1 MTKTHHLSL
10 SRLSAAGLVRKFA
23 LPIILGWVA
32 ITLLVSLAVPP
43 LEQVAKDHP
52 VSLSAK
58 DAPSIQAMARLGHDF
73 AESDTDSAAMIVIEG
88 EEPLGDA
95 AHHYYNELI
104 AQLNADTKHI
114 QHIQDFWG
122 DPLTAGGAQSA
133 DGKAALVQLNLAG
146 NQGEALAND
155 SVEAVRDIVHRT
167 PAPPGV
173 RAYVTGPA
181 PMVTDMN
188 TSGDRAVLKI
198 LVATVSVISLML
210 LLLYRSFSTVAL
222 LLAVVGIEL
231 AAARGIVAFLG
242 HNGWIGLST
251 FAINILVTLAIA
263 AGTDYGIFFIGRYHE
278 ARHAGEDPET
288 AYFTTYR
295 GVAHVVLASGLTIAG
310 ATFCLSFTRLPVFQT
325 MGIPC
330 AVGMLVAVAIA
341 LTLVPAVLTVA
352 SRYGLLEPRRK
363 MSDRGWRK
371 VGTAIVRWPGPIF
384 VAASAVALIGLLA
397 LPGYRV
403 SYKDPSFI
411 PSDTPANLGWAA
423 ASRHFPESR
432 LLPEVLLVESDHDM
446 RNSADFLVLNKL
458 AKSVFAVEGV
468 ALVQGVTRPEG
479 TPLGH
484 TSIPFLLSMQS
495 AGQMQNLDFMK
506 NRVSDMR
513 KQADDLEGTIAS
525 LQRMY
530 GLMQQLGTNTHEATG
545 VSQEAMDLAQQMR
558 HHMADFNQNS
568 KLLRET
574 VDTNDCRGDP
584 TCLSLRS
591 AYASMD
597 GATQLT
603 DKLNELAPVMSN
615 VDVVTPQLLEMMPAQ
630 IAALRSLQTMMLTLH
645 STMSG
650 MIAQVEEVGGD
661 SAAMGQDFD
670 AAKSDDSFYLPR
682 EAFDNPDFKRVIQ
695 LFLSPDGHAARF
707 FITHDGYPATPEG
720 MARVNTIKKA
730 ATESLKGTPLSTA
743 KVYVAGTA
751 ALFNDLQGIADYD
764 LLIAGITSLAI
775 IFIIMLLITR
785 SFVASLVIVGT
796 VLASLGASVGLSVL
810 VWQYIF
816 GIHLHWLV
824 MVMSVIILLAV
835 GCDYNLLLV
844 ARFKEELGAGIKTGI
859 IRTMGGTGKV
869 VTAAGLVFA
878 FTMASMLVSDLR
890 VVGQVGTTIGLGLL
904 FDTLIVRSF
913 MMPSMAALLGRW
925 FWWPLNVREHPAR
938 ATPGALPV
946 IAAEDT
952 ATDDADDGEDTG
964 TVTDDAAEG
973 EDAGATGAADAG
985 PDAEALD
992 DPGAAEAP
1000 DEVVSATA
1008 DPADA
1013 PDRTFEDMVATA
1025 FPELSGLPP
1034 TPVEDHTT
1042 EVLAAVQLPEDEN
1055 DR

>member
-1 MTKTHHLSL
+1 M
-10 SRLSAAGLVRKFA
+10 RRFA
-23 LPIILGWVA
+23 WPIILAWVA
-32 ITLLVSLAVPP
+32 LTALVSIAVPP
-43 LEQVAKDHP
+43 LEQVAKEHP

-58 DAPSIQAMARLGHDF
+58 DSPSIQAMARLGHDF

-88 EEPLGDA
+88 DEPLGDA

-104 AQLNADTKHI
+104 AQLNADTAHV

-155 SVEAVRDIVHRT
+155 SVEAVRDIVRRT
-167 PAPPGV
+167 PAPAGV

-210 LLLYRSFSTVAL
+210 LLLYRSVGTVAL
-222 LLAVVGIEL
+222 LLAVVGVEL
-231 AAARGIVAFLG
+231 AAARGIVAFLAD
-242 HNGWIGLST
+242 NGWIGLST

-278 ARHAGEDPET
+278 ARHAGEDPVT

-325 MGIPC
+325 MGLPC

-341 LTLVPAVLTVA
+341 LTLVPAVLAVA
-352 SRYGLLEPRRK
+352 TRRGMLEPRRK

-384 VAASAVALIGLLA
+384 VAAGAVALIGLLA
-397 LPGYRV
+397 LPGYQV

-411 PSDTPANLGWAA
+411 PQDTPANLGWAA
-423 ASRHFPESR
+423 ASRHFPEAR
-432 LLPEVLLVESDHDM
+432 LLPEVLLIESDHDM

-468 ALVQGVTRPEG
+468 AMVQGVTRPEG

-484 TSIPFLLSMQS
+484 TSIPFLLSMQN
-495 AGQMQNLDFMK
+495 AGQMQNLDFVK
-506 NRVSDMR
+506 SRVADMR
-513 KQADDLEGTIAS
+513 KQADDLEETVAS

-530 GLMQQLGTNTHEATG
+530 GLMQELGNNTHHAAG
-545 VSQEAMDLAQQMR
+545 VSQEAMDLAQQVR
-558 HHMADFNQNS
+558 GNINELNENS
-568 KLLRET
+568 KSLRESVET
-574 VDTNDCRGDP
+574 QQNCRNDQ
-584 TCLSLRS
+584 TCMSLRA

-597 GATQLT
+597 GTTLLT
-603 DKLNELAPVMSN
+603 EKISELAPDMSN
-615 VDVVTPQLLEMMPAQ
+615 IDAVTPQLLAMMPAQ
-630 IAALRSLQTMMLTLH
+630 IGALRSLQTMMLTLH

-650 MIAQVEEVGGD
+650 IVAQVEEVGGD

-720 MARVNTIKKA
+720 MARVNVIKKA
-730 ATESLKGTPLSTA
+730 ATESLKGTPLSSA

-751 ALFNDLQGIADYD
+751 ALFNDLQGTADLD

-785 SFVASLVIVGT
+785 SFVASVVIVGT
-796 VLASLGASVGLSVL
+796 VLASLGASFGLSVL
-810 VWQYIF
+810 LWQYIF

-844 ARFKEELGAGIKTGI
+844 ARFKEEMGAGLKTGI

-904 FDTLIVRSF
+904 FDTLVVRSF
-913 MMPSMAALLGRW
+913 MMPSTAALLGRW
-925 FWWPLNVREHPAR
+925 FWWPLNVRVRPAR
-938 ATPGALPV
+938 APRVAVPAAAAPAASGASAVP
-946 IAAEDT
+946 AS
-952 ATDDADDGEDTG
+952 
-964 TVTDDAAEG
+964 
-973 EDAGATGAADAG
+973 AGH
-985 PDAEALD
+985 
-992 DPGAAEAP
+992 
-1000 DEVVSATA
+1000 
-1008 DPADA
+1008 
-1013 PDRTFEDMVATA
+1013 DRAFEDMVASA
-1025 FPELSGLPP
+1025 FPELSGRPGAG
-1034 TPVEDHTT
+1034 VGDGTT
-1042 EVLAAVQLPEDEN
+1042 ELRRAAPPAEDESG
-1055 DR
+1055 R

>member
-1 MTKTHHLSL
+1 M
-10 SRLSAAGLVRKFA
+10 VRKFA

-32 ITLLVSLAVPP
+32 ITLLVSVAVPP

-73 AESDTDSAAMIVIEG
+73 QESNTDSAAMIVIEG
-88 EEPLGDA
+88 DEPLGDA

-104 AQLNADTKHI
+104 AQLNADTTHI

-122 DPLTAGGAQSA
+122 DPLTAGGAQSP

-210 LLLYRSFSTVAL
+210 LLLYRSVSTVAL

-341 LTLVPAVLTVA
+341 LTLVPAVLAVA
-352 SRYGLLEPRRK
+352 SRFGLLEPRRK

-384 VAASAVALIGLLA
+384 VAACSVALIGLLA
-397 LPGYRV
+397 LPGYKV

-411 PSDTPANLGWAA
+411 PADTPANLGWAA
-423 ASRHFPESR
+423 AARHFPESR
-432 LLPEVLLVESDHDM
+432 LLPEVLLIESDHDM

-506 NRVSDMR
+506 NRVADMR

-530 GLMQQLGTNTHEATG
+530 ALMQQLGTNTHEATG
-545 VSQEAMDLAQQMR
+545 VSREAMDLANQMR
-558 HHMADFNQNS
+558 SHMADFNESS
-568 KLLRET
+568 KLLRES
-574 VDTNDCRGDP
+574 VDGQPDCRQDP
-584 TCLSLRS
+584 TCMSLRS

-603 DKLNELAPVMSN
+603 EKLNELAPVMNN

-650 MIAQVEEVGGD
+650 IMAQVEEVGGD

-682 EAFDNPDFKRVIQ
+682 EAFDNPDFKRVIG

-720 MARVNTIKKA
+720 MARVNAIKKA

-785 SFVASLVIVGT
+785 SFIASLVIVGT

-810 VWQYIF
+810 AWQYIF

-859 IRTMGGTGKV
+859 IRAMGGTGKV

-913 MMPSMAALLGRW
+913 MMPSVAALLGRW

-938 ATPGALPV
+938 ASQAAQPATAAAGDD
-946 IAAEDT
+946 AEDHDD
-952 ATDDADDGEDTG
+952 AVNADAEDDADN
-964 TVTDDAAEG
+964 
-973 EDAGATGAADAG
+973 AAD
-985 PDAEALD
+985 
-992 DPGAAEAP
+992 
-1000 DEVVSATA
+1000 EVAVASGE
-1008 DPADA
+1008 PADEH
-1013 PDRTFEDMVATA
+1013 DRTFEDMVATA

-1034 TPVEDHTT
+1034 TPAEDRPT
-1042 EVLAAVQLPEDEN
+1042 EVLAAMQPPEEETE
-1055 DR
+1055 R

>member
-1 MTKTHHLSL
+1 MTNTHHLSR
-10 SRLSAAGLVRKFA
+10 SRPSAAALVRRFA
-23 LPIILGWVA
+23 WPIILGWVA
-32 ITLLVSLAVPP
+32 LTALVSIAVPP
-43 LEQVAKDHP
+43 LEQVAKEHP

-58 DAPSIQAMARLGHDF
+58 DAPSIQAMARLGHVF
-73 AESDTDSAAMIVIEG
+73 QESNTDSAAMIVIEG
-88 EEPLGDA
+88 DEPLGDA

-104 AQLNADTKHI
+104 AQLNADTKHV

-122 DPLTAGGAQSA
+122 DPLTAGGAQSS

-155 SVEAVRDIVHRT
+155 SVEAVRDVVERT

-210 LLLYRSFSTVAL
+210 LLLYRSIGTVAL

-242 HNGWIGLST
+242 HSELIGLST

-310 ATFCLSFTRLPVFQT
+310 ATYCLSFTRLPVFQT
-325 MGIPC
+325 MGAPC

-341 LTLVPAVLTVA
+341 LTLVPAVLAVA
-352 SRYGLLEPRRK
+352 TRHGMLEPRRK
-363 MSDRGWRK
+363 MSDRGWRR

-384 VAASAVALIGLLA
+384 VAACAVALIGLLA
-397 LPGYRV
+397 LPGYKV

-411 PSDTPANLGWAA
+411 PQDTPANLGWAA
-423 ASRHFPESR
+423 AARHFPESR
-432 LLPEVLLVESDHDM
+432 LLPEVVLIESDHDM

-458 AKSVFAVEGV
+458 AKSIFAVEGV
-468 ALVQGVTRPEG
+468 AMVQGVTRPEG

-484 TSIPFLLSMQS
+484 TSIPFLLSMQN
-495 AGQMQNLDFMK
+495 AGQMQNLDFVK
-506 NRVSDMR
+506 ARVADMR
-513 KQADDLEGTIAS
+513 KQADDLEGTITS

-530 GLMQQLGTNTHEATG
+530 GLMQQMAANTHHAAG
-545 VSQEAMDLAQQMR
+545 VSDEAMELAKQVR
-558 HHMADFNQNS
+558 GHMADLNENS
-568 KLLRET
+568 KAVRES
-574 VDTNDCRGDP
+574 VDGQDCRGDT
-584 TCLSLRS
+584 TCLSLRA

-597 GATQLT
+597 STTLLT
-603 DKLNELAPVMSN
+603 EKLNELAPDMN
-615 VDVVTPQLLEMMPAQ
+615 NIDVVTPQLLEMMPAQ
-630 IAALRSLQTMMLTLH
+630 IAAMRSMQTMMLTLH

-650 MIAQVEEVGGD
+650 MMAQVEEVGGD

-682 EAFDNPDFKRVIQ
+682 EAFDNPDFKRVVQ

-707 FITHDGYPATPEG
+707 FVTHDGYPATPEG
-720 MARVNTIKKA
+720 MARVNLIKKA
-730 ATESLKGTPLSTA
+730 AAESLKGTPLSGA
-743 KVYVAGTA
+743 QIYVAGTA
-751 ALFNDLQGIADYD
+751 ALFNDLQGTADYD

-785 SFVASLVIVGT
+785 SFIASVVIVGT
-796 VLASLGASVGLSVL
+796 VLASLGASFGLSVL
-810 VWQYIF
+810 LWQYIF

-824 MVMSVIILLAV
+824 LVMSVIILLAV

-844 ARFKEELGAGIKTGI
+844 ARFKEEMGAGLKTGI

-904 FDTLIVRSF
+904 FDTLVVRSF

-938 ATPGALPV
+938 APRV
-946 IAAEDT
+946 AASVT
-952 ATDDADDGEDTG
+952 ADAK
-964 TVTDDAAEG
+964 AAK
-973 EDAGATGAADAG
+973 AAKAAD
-985 PDAEALD
+985 EI
-992 DPGAAEAP
+992 
-1000 DEVVSATA
+1000 VSAPTGSGREH
-1008 DPADA
+1008 
-1013 PDRTFEDMVATA
+1013 DRTFEDMVATA
-1025 FPELSGLPP
+1025 FPELSTRPAK
-1034 TPVEDHTT
+1034 PVDDRPT
-1042 EVLAAVQLPEDEN
+1042 EVLAAIQPPEEETE
-1055 DR
+1055 R

>member
-1 MTKTHHLSL
+1 MT
-10 SRLSAAGLVRKFA
+10 SRHQLGHGQWSAAQFVRRFA
-23 LPIILGWVA
+23 IPIIVGWVA
-32 ITLLVSLAVPP
+32 LTALVSVAVPP
-43 LEQVAKDHP
+43 LEQVAKEHP

-58 DAPSIQAMARLGHDF
+58 DSPSIQAMARLGHDF

-88 EEPLGDA
+88 DEPLGDA

-104 AQLNADTKHI
+104 AQLNADTRHV

-122 DPLTAGGAQSA
+122 DPLTAGGAQSP

-155 SVEAVRDIVHRT
+155 SVEAVRDIVART

-210 LLLYRSFSTVAL
+210 LLLYRSFSTVAV
-222 LLAVVGIEL
+222 LLAVVGVEL
-231 AAARGIVAFLG
+231 AAARGVVAFLG
-242 HNGWIGLST
+242 HHGLIGLST

-325 MGIPC
+325 MGVPC
-330 AVGMLVAVAIA
+330 AVGMLVAVAIS
-341 LTLVPAVLTVA
+341 LTLVPAVLAVA
-352 SRYGLLEPRRK
+352 TRRGLLEPRRK

-384 VAASAVALIGLLA
+384 VAACAVALVGLLA
-397 LPGYRV
+397 LPGYKV

-411 PSDTPANLGWAA
+411 PQDTPANLGWAA
-423 ASRHFPESR
+423 ASRHFPEAR
-432 LLPEVLLVESDHDM
+432 LLPEVLLVESDRDM
-446 RNSADFLVLNKL
+446 RNSADFLILNKL
-458 AKSVFAVEGV
+458 AKAVFAVEGV
-468 ALVQGVTRPEG
+468 AMVQGVTRPEG

-484 TSIPFLLSMQS
+484 TSIPFLLSMQN
-495 AGQMQNLDFMK
+495 AGQMQNLDFVK
-506 NRVSDMR
+506 NRVADMR
-513 KQADDLEGTIAS
+513 RQADDLEETIAS

-530 GLMQQLGTNTHEATG
+530 GLMQQMAANTHHAAG
-545 VSQEAMDLAQQMR
+545 VSDEARDLAAQVR
-558 HHMADFNQNS
+558 GNMADLNANS
-568 KLLRET
+568 KSLRES
-574 VDTNDCRGDP
+574 VEGKDCRGDT
-584 TCLSLRS
+584 TCLSLRA

-597 GATQLT
+597 GTTLLT
-603 DKLNELAPVMSN
+603 EKLDELAPDMSN
-615 VDVVTPQLLEMMPAQ
+615 IDAVTPQLLEMMPAQ
-630 IAALRSLQTMMLTLH
+630 IAAMRSLQTMMLTLH

-650 MIAQVEEVGGD
+650 IMTQIEEVGGG

-682 EAFDNPDFKRVIQ
+682 EAFDNPDFKRVVQ

-720 MARVNTIKKA
+720 MARVNLIKKA
-730 ATESLKGTPLSTA
+730 ATESLKGTPLSSA

-751 ALFNDLQGIADYD
+751 ALFNDLQGSADYD

-785 SFVASLVIVGT
+785 SFIASVVIVGT
-796 VLASLGASVGLSVL
+796 VLASLGASFGLSVL
-810 VWQYIF
+810 LWQYIF

-844 ARFKEELGAGIKTGI
+844 ARFKEEMGAGLKTGI

-904 FDTLIVRSF
+904 FDTLVVRSF

-938 ATPGALPV
+938 ARPTGPPA
-946 IAAEDT
+946 AAET
-952 ATDDADDGEDTG
+952 ATEKSDQ
-964 TVTDDAAEG
+964 
-973 EDAGATGAADAG
+973 
-985 PDAEALD
+985 
-992 DPGAAEAP
+992 
-1000 DEVVSATA
+1000 
-1008 DPADA
+1008 
-1013 PDRTFEDMVATA
+1013 TFEDMVATA
-1025 FPELSGLPP
+1025 FPELSGRPGKCTDDRP
-1034 TPVEDHTT
+1034 T
-1042 EVLAAVQLPEDEN
+1042 EVLAAIQPPEEDT

>member
-1 MTKTHHLSL
+1 MTHTHRPSHDRS
-10 SRLSAAGLVRKFA
+10 SAAAFVRRFA
-23 LPIILGWVA
+23 LPIILGWIA
-32 ITLLVSLAVPP
+32 LTALVSVAVPP
-43 LEQVAKDHP
+43 LEQVAKEHP

-58 DAPSIQAMARLGHDF
+58 DSPSIQAMARLGHDF
-73 AESDTDSAAMIVIEG
+73 AESNTDSAAMIVIEG
-88 EEPLGDA
+88 DEPLGDA

-104 AQLNADTKHI
+104 AQLNADTKHV

-122 DPLTAGGAQSA
+122 DPLTAGGAQSS

-155 SVEAVRDIVHRT
+155 SVEAVRDVVART
-167 PAPPGV
+167 PAPAGV

-188 TSGDRAVLKI
+188 SSGDRAVLKI

-222 LLAVVGIEL
+222 LLAVVGVEL

-242 HNGWIGLST
+242 HYGLIGLST

-325 MGIPC
+325 MGVPC

-341 LTLVPAVLTVA
+341 LTLVPAVLAIAT
-352 SRYGLLEPRRK
+352 RRGLLEPRRK

-384 VAASAVALIGLLA
+384 VAACAIALIGLLA
-397 LPGYRV
+397 LPGYKV

-411 PSDTPANLGWAA
+411 PQDTPANLGWAA
-423 ASRHFPESR
+423 AARHFPESR
-432 LLPEVLLVESDHDM
+432 LLPEVLLIESDHDM
-446 RNSADFLVLNKL
+446 RNSADFLVLNKV

-468 ALVQGVTRPEG
+468 AMVQGVTRPEG

-495 AGQMQNLDFMK
+495 AGQMQNLDFVK
-506 NRVSDMR
+506 SRVADMR
-513 KQADDLEGTIAS
+513 QQANDLEGTIAS

-530 GLMQQLGTNTHEATG
+530 GLMQQMAANTHHATG
-545 VSQEAMDLAQQMR
+545 VSQEARDLATQVR
-558 HHMADFNQNS
+558 GNMADLNENS
-568 KLLRET
+568 KALRES
-574 VDTNDCRGDP
+574 VEGKDCRGDT
-584 TCLSLRS
+584 TCLSLRA

-597 GATQLT
+597 GTTLLT
-603 DKLNELAPVMSN
+603 EKLDELAPDMSN
-615 VDVVTPQLLEMMPAQ
+615 IDAVTPQLLEMMPAQ
-630 IAALRSLQTMMLTLH
+630 IAAMRSLQTMMLTLH

-650 MIAQVEEVGGD
+650 MMAQIEEVGGD

-720 MARVNTIKKA
+720 MARVNLIKKA

-751 ALFNDLQGIADYD
+751 ALFNDLQGAADYD

-785 SFVASLVIVGT
+785 SFIASVVIVGT
-796 VLASLGASVGLSVL
+796 VLASLGASFGLSVL
-810 VWQYIF
+810 LWQYIF
-816 GIHLHWLV
+816 GINLHWLV

-844 ARFKEELGAGIKTGI
+844 ARFKEEMGAGLKTGI

-904 FDTLIVRSF
+904 FDTLVVRSF

-938 ATPGALPV
+938 AVPV
-946 IAAEDT
+946 AAAAAT
-952 ATDDADDGEDTG
+952 APS
-964 TVTDDAAEG
+964 AAREG
-973 EDAGATGAADAG
+973 K
-985 PDAEALD
+985 PDAN
-992 DPGAAEAP
+992 
-1000 DEVVSATA
+1000 
-1008 DPADA
+1008 
-1013 PDRTFEDMVATA
+1013 DRTFEDMVATA
-1025 FPELSGLPP
+1025 FPELSARPA
-1034 TPVEDHTT
+1034 TPSDQDRPT
-1042 EVLAAVQLPEDEN
+1042 EVLATIQQPEEESDN
-1055 DR
+1055 

>member
-1 MTKTHHLSL
+1 MTPTHHLIQGGGS
-10 SRLSAAGLVRKFA
+10 SVAAFVRRFA

-32 ITLLVSLAVPP
+32 LTVLVSVAVPP
-43 LEQVAKDHP
+43 LEQVAKEHP

-58 DAPSIQAMARLGHDF
+58 DSPSIQAMARLGHVF
-73 AESDTDSAAMIVIEG
+73 AESNTDSAAMIVIEG
-88 EEPLGDA
+88 DEPLGDA

-104 AQLNADTKHI
+104 AQLNADTTHV

-122 DPLTAGGAQSA
+122 DPLTAGGAQSS

-155 SVEAVRDIVHRT
+155 SVEAVRDVVART

-231 AAARGIVAFLG
+231 AAARGIVAVLG
-242 HNGWIGLST
+242 HYGLIGLST

-325 MGIPC
+325 MGAPC

-341 LTLVPAVLTVA
+341 LTLVPAVLAIAT
-352 SRYGLLEPRRK
+352 RHGLLEPRRK

-371 VGTAIVRWPGPIF
+371 VGTAIVRWPAPIF
-384 VAASAVALIGLLA
+384 LAACSIALIGLLA
-397 LPGYRV
+397 LPGYKV

-411 PSDTPANLGWAA
+411 PQDTPANLGWAA
-423 ASRHFPESR
+423 AARHFPESR
-432 LLPEVLLVESDHDM
+432 LLPEVVLVESDHDM

-458 AKSVFAVEGV
+458 AKSIFAVEGV
-468 ALVQGVTRPEG
+468 AMVQGVTRPEG

-484 TSIPFLLSMQS
+484 TSIPFLLSMQN
-495 AGQMQNLDFMK
+495 AGQMQNLDFVK
-506 NRVSDMR
+506 SRVADMR
-513 KQADDLEGTIAS
+513 QQADDLEGTIAS

-530 GLMQQLGTNTHEATG
+530 ALMQQLGTSTQHATG
-545 VSQEAMDLAQQMR
+545 VSREAMDLAQQVR
-558 HHMADFNQNS
+558 GDITDLNQNS
-568 KLLRET
+568 KALRES
-574 VDTNDCRGDP
+574 VEKQQNCGSDS
-584 TCLSLRS
+584 TCLSLRA

-597 GATQLT
+597 GTLLLT
-603 DKLNELAPVMSN
+603 DKINELAPDMSN
-615 VDVVTPQLLEMMPAQ
+615 IDVVTPQLLEMMPAQ

-650 MIAQVEEVGGD
+650 IMAQIEEVGGD

-707 FITHDGYPATPEG
+707 FVTHDGYPATPEG
-720 MARVNTIKKA
+720 MARVNLIKKA
-730 ATESLKGTPLSTA
+730 ATESLKGTPLSGA

-751 ALFNDLQGIADYD
+751 ALFNDLQGTADYD

-785 SFVASLVIVGT
+785 SFIASVVIVGT
-796 VLASLGASVGLSVL
+796 VLASLGASFGLSVL
-810 VWQYIF
+810 LWQYIF
-816 GIHLHWLV
+816 GINLHWLV
-824 MVMSVIILLAV
+824 LVMSVIILLAV

-844 ARFKEELGAGIKTGI
+844 ARFKEEMGAGLKTGI

-904 FDTLIVRSF
+904 FDTLVVRSF

-925 FWWPLNVREHPAR
+925 FWWPLNVREHPPR
-938 ATPGALPV
+938 ALPV
-946 IAAEDT
+946 AVPAAAA
-952 ATDDADDGEDTG
+952 ATQGKSVAH
-964 TVTDDAAEG
+964 
-973 EDAGATGAADAG
+973 
-985 PDAEALD
+985 
-992 DPGAAEAP
+992 
-1000 DEVVSATA
+1000 
-1008 DPADA
+1008 
-1013 PDRTFEDMVATA
+1013 DRTFEDMVATA
-1025 FPELSGLPP
+1025 FPELSGRP
-1034 TPVEDHTT
+1034 TDEERPTEDRST
-1042 EVLAAVQLPEDEN
+1042 EVLAAIQPPEEETDH
-1055 DR
+1055 

>member
-1 MTKTHHLSL
+1 MKKLTV
-10 SRLSAAGLVRKFA
+10 SRPSAARLVRRFA

-32 ITLLVSLAVPP
+32 LTALLNIAVPP
-43 LEQVAKDHP
+43 LEQVAKEHP
-52 VSLSAK
+52 VSLNAA
-58 DAPSIQAMARLGHDF
+58 DAPSIQAMARLGHVF
-73 AESDTDSAAMIVIEG
+73 EESNTDSSAMIVIEG
-88 EEPLGDA
+88 DEPLGDA

-104 AQLNADTKHI
+104 AQLNADTTHI

-122 DPLTAGGAQSA
+122 DPLTAGGVQSQ

-173 RAYVTGPA
+173 HAYITGPA
-181 PMVTDMN
+181 PLLTDMN
-188 TSGDRAVLKI
+188 ASGDRTVPKI
-198 LVATVSVISLML
+198 LLATVSVISLML
-210 LLLYRSFSTVAL
+210 LLLYRSLSTVAL

-231 AAARGIVAFLG
+231 AAARGVVAFLA

-288 AYFTTYR
+288 AYFTSYR
-295 GVAHVVLASGLTIAG
+295 GIAHVVLASGLTIAG
-310 ATFCLSFTRLPVFQT
+310 ATFCLTFTRLPAFNT

-341 LTLVPAVLTVA
+341 LTLVPAVLSVA

-371 VGTAIVRWPGPIF
+371 IGTAIARWPGPVF
-384 VAASAVALIGLLA
+384 VAACAVALIGLLA
-397 LPGYRV
+397 LPGYQV
-403 SYKDPSFI
+403 SYKDPSFV
-411 PSDTPANLGWAA
+411 PQDTPANLGWAA
-423 ASRHFPESR
+423 AARHFPESS

-458 AKSVFAVEGV
+458 AKSVFSVEGV
-468 ALVQGVTRPEG
+468 ALVRGVTRPEG

-495 AGQMQNLDFMK
+495 AGQLQNLDFMK
-506 NRVSDMR
+506 SRVADMR
-513 KQADDLEGTIAS
+513 TQAEDLEGTIGS
-525 LQRMY
+525 LERMY
-530 GLMQQLGTNTHEATG
+530 GLMQDLGSSTHHATG
-545 VSQEAMDLAQQMR
+545 VSQEAMELGRQMR
-558 HHMADFNQNS
+558 SHMADFNESS
-568 KLLRET
+568 KALRESVAT
-574 VDTNDCRGDP
+574 QDCRGDP

-603 DKLNELAPVMSN
+603 DKLNELAPAMSN
-615 VDVVTPQLLEMMPAQ
+615 VDVVTPQLLQMMPAQ

-650 MIAQVEEVGGD
+650 MMAQAEEVGGD

-682 EAFDNPDFKRVIQ
+682 EAFDNPDFKRVIN
-695 LFLSPDGHAARF
+695 LFLSPNGHAARF
-707 FITHDGYPATPEG
+707 FITHDGYPGTPEG
-720 MARVNTIKKA
+720 MARVTLIKKA
-730 ATESLKGTPLSTA
+730 ATESLKGTPLSSA

-764 LLIAGITSLAI
+764 LLIAGITSLAV

-785 SFVASLVIVGT
+785 SFIASVVIVGT

-810 VWQYIF
+810 VWQYLF
-816 GIHLHWLV
+816 GINLHWMV

-844 ARFKEELGAGIKTGI
+844 ARLKEEMSAGLKTGI

-890 VVGQVGTTIGLGLL
+890 VVGQVGTTIGLGLM
-904 FDTLIVRSF
+904 FDTLVVRAF
-913 MMPSMAALLGRW
+913 MMPSVAALLGRW

-938 ATPGALPV
+938 VARS
-946 IAAEDT
+946 AA
-952 ATDDADDGEDTG
+952 
-964 TVTDDAAEG
+964 
-973 EDAGATGAADAG
+973 AGAASADSADAQ
-985 PDAEALD
+985 DW
-992 DPGAAEAP
+992 
-1000 DEVVSATA
+1000 
-1008 DPADA
+1008 
-1013 PDRTFEDMVATA
+1013 TFEDMVATA
-1025 FPELSGLPP
+1025 FPELSAQAAGPA
-1034 TPVEDHTT
+1034 EDRPT
-1042 EVLAAVQLPEDEN
+1042 EVLAATPPPEEET

>member
-1 MTKTHHLSL
+1 MTSRHQLSHG
-10 SRLSAAGLVRKFA
+10 RWSAAQFVRRFA
-23 LPIILGWVA
+23 IPIIVGWVA
-32 ITLLVSLAVPP
+32 LTALVSVAVPP
-43 LEQVAKDHP
+43 LEQVAKEHP

-58 DAPSIQAMARLGHDF
+58 DSPSIQAMARLGHDF
-73 AESDTDSAAMIVIEG
+73 AESNTDSAAMIVIEG
-88 EEPLGDA
+88 DEPLGDA

-104 AQLNADTKHI
+104 AALNADTQHV

-122 DPLTAGGAQSA
+122 DPLTAGGAQSP

-155 SVEAVRDIVHRT
+155 SVEAVRDIVART

-210 LLLYRSFSTVAL
+210 LLLYRSISTVAV
-222 LLAVVGIEL
+222 LLAVVGVEL
-231 AAARGIVAFLG
+231 AAARGVVAFLG
-242 HNGWIGLST
+242 HQGLIGLST

-325 MGIPC
+325 MGVPC
-330 AVGMLVAVAIA
+330 AVGMLVAVAIS
-341 LTLVPAVLTVA
+341 LTLVPAVLAVA
-352 SRYGLLEPRRK
+352 TRRGLLEPRRK
-363 MSDRGWRK
+363 MSARGWRK

-384 VAASAVALIGLLA
+384 IAACAVALVGLLA

-411 PSDTPANLGWAA
+411 PQDTPANLGWAA
-423 ASRHFPESR
+423 ASRHFPEAR
-432 LLPEVLLVESDHDM
+432 LLPEVVLIESDHDM

-458 AKSVFAVEGV
+458 AKAIFAVEGV
-468 ALVQGVTRPEG
+468 AMVQGVTRPEG

-484 TSIPFLLSMQS
+484 TSIPFLLSMQN
-495 AGQMQNLDFMK
+495 AGQMQNLDFVK
-506 NRVSDMR
+506 NRVADMR
-513 KQADDLEGTIAS
+513 RQADELEDTIAS

-530 GLMQQLGTNTHEATG
+530 GLMQQMAANTHHAAG
-545 VSQEAMDLAQQMR
+545 VSDEARDLATQVR
-558 HHMADFNQNS
+558 GNMADLNENS
-568 KLLRET
+568 KALRES
-574 VDTNDCRGDP
+574 VEGKDCRGDT
-584 TCLSLRS
+584 TCLSLRA

-597 GATQLT
+597 GTTLLT
-603 DKLNELAPVMSN
+603 EKLDELAPDMSN
-615 VDVVTPQLLEMMPAQ
+615 IDAVTPQLLEMMPAQ
-630 IAALRSLQTMMLTLH
+630 IAAMRSLQTMMLTLH

-650 MIAQVEEVGGD
+650 IMTQIEEVGGG

-682 EAFDNPDFKRVIQ
+682 EAFDNPDFKRVVQ

-720 MARVNTIKKA
+720 MARVNLIKKA
-730 ATESLKGTPLSTA
+730 ATEALKGTPLSTA
-743 KVYVAGTA
+743 TVYVAGTA
-751 ALFNDLQGIADYD
+751 ALFNDLQGSADYD

-785 SFVASLVIVGT
+785 SFIASVVIVGT
-796 VLASLGASVGLSVL
+796 VLASLGASFGLSVL
-810 VWQYIF
+810 LWQYIF

-844 ARFKEELGAGIKTGI
+844 ARFKEEMGAGLKTGI

-890 VVGQVGTTIGLGLL
+890 VVGQLGTTIGLGLL
-904 FDTLIVRSF
+904 FDTLVVRSF
-913 MMPSMAALLGRW
+913 MMPSLAALLGRW

-938 ATPGALPV
+938 ARPTVPPAAGA
-946 IAAEDT
+946 
-952 ATDDADDGEDTG
+952 ATDEHDQ
-964 TVTDDAAEG
+964 
-973 EDAGATGAADAG
+973 
-985 PDAEALD
+985 
-992 DPGAAEAP
+992 
-1000 DEVVSATA
+1000 
-1008 DPADA
+1008 
-1013 PDRTFEDMVATA
+1013 TFEDMVATA
-1025 FPELSGLPP
+1025 FPELSARPGKPAGDRP
-1034 TPVEDHTT
+1034 T
-1042 EVLAAVQLPEDEN
+1042 EVLAAIQPPEDET

>member
-1 MTKTHHLSL
+1 MTHTHRPSHDRS
-10 SRLSAAGLVRKFA
+10 SAAAFVRRFA
-23 LPIILGWVA
+23 LPIILGWIA
-32 ITLLVSLAVPP
+32 LTALVSVAVPP
-43 LEQVAKDHP
+43 LEQVAKEHP

-58 DAPSIQAMARLGHDF
+58 DSPSIQAMARLGHDF
-73 AESDTDSAAMIVIEG
+73 AESNTDSAAMIVIEG
-88 EEPLGDA
+88 DEPLGDA

-104 AQLNADTKHI
+104 AQLNADTKHV

-122 DPLTAGGAQSA
+122 DPLTAGGAQSS

-155 SVEAVRDIVHRT
+155 SVEAVRDVVART
-167 PAPPGV
+167 PAPAGV

-188 TSGDRAVLKI
+188 ASGDRAVLKI

-222 LLAVVGIEL
+222 LLAVVGVEL

-242 HNGWIGLST
+242 HYGLIGLST

-325 MGIPC
+325 MGVPC

-341 LTLVPAVLTVA
+341 LTLVPAVLAIAT
-352 SRYGLLEPRRK
+352 RRGLLEPRRK

-384 VAASAVALIGLLA
+384 VAACAIALIGLLA
-397 LPGYRV
+397 LPGYKV

-411 PSDTPANLGWAA
+411 PQDTPANLGWAA
-423 ASRHFPESR
+423 AARHFPESR
-432 LLPEVLLVESDHDM
+432 LLPEVLLIESDHDM

-468 ALVQGVTRPEG
+468 AMVQGVTRPEG

-495 AGQMQNLDFMK
+495 AGQMQNLDFVK
-506 NRVSDMR
+506 SRVADMR
-513 KQADDLEGTIAS
+513 QQANDLEGTITS

-530 GLMQQLGTNTHEATG
+530 GLMQQMAANTHHAVG
-545 VSQEAMDLAQQMR
+545 VSDEARDLATQVR
-558 HHMADFNQNS
+558 GNMADLNENS
-568 KLLRET
+568 KALRES
-574 VDTNDCRGDP
+574 VEGKDCRGDT
-584 TCLSLRS
+584 TCLSLRA

-597 GATQLT
+597 GTTLLT
-603 DKLNELAPVMSN
+603 EKLDELAPDMSN
-615 VDVVTPQLLEMMPAQ
+615 IDAVTPQLLEMMPAQ
-630 IAALRSLQTMMLTLH
+630 IAAMRSLQTMMLTLH

-650 MIAQVEEVGGD
+650 MMAQIEEVGGD

-720 MARVNTIKKA
+720 MARVNLIKKA

-751 ALFNDLQGIADYD
+751 ALFNDLQGAADYD

-785 SFVASLVIVGT
+785 SFIASVVIVGT
-796 VLASLGASVGLSVL
+796 VLASLGASFGLSVL
-810 VWQYIF
+810 LWQYIF
-816 GIHLHWLV
+816 GINLHWLV

-844 ARFKEELGAGIKTGI
+844 ARFKEEMGAGLKTGI

-904 FDTLIVRSF
+904 FDTLVVRSF

-938 ATPGALPV
+938 AVPV
-946 IAAEDT
+946 AAPAAT
-952 ATDDADDGEDTG
+952 APSAATDGK
-964 TVTDDAAEG
+964 
-973 EDAGATGAADAG
+973 
-985 PDAEALD
+985 PDAN
-992 DPGAAEAP
+992 
-1000 DEVVSATA
+1000 
-1008 DPADA
+1008 
-1013 PDRTFEDMVATA
+1013 DRTFEDMVATA
-1025 FPELSGLPP
+1025 FPELSARQA
-1034 TPVEDHTT
+1034 TPADQDRPT
-1042 EVLAAVQLPEDEN
+1042 EVLATIQPPEEEADN
-1055 DR
+1055 

>member
-1 MTKTHHLSL
+1 MTPTHHLIQGGGS
-10 SRLSAAGLVRKFA
+10 SVAAFVRRFA

-32 ITLLVSLAVPP
+32 LTVLVSVAVPP
-43 LEQVAKDHP
+43 LEQVAKEHP

-58 DAPSIQAMARLGHDF
+58 DSPSIQAMARLGHVF
-73 AESDTDSAAMIVIEG
+73 AESNTDSAAMIVIEG
-88 EEPLGDA
+88 DEPLGDA

-104 AQLNADTKHI
+104 AQLNADTTHV

-122 DPLTAGGAQSA
+122 DPLTAGGAQSS

-155 SVEAVRDIVHRT
+155 SVEAVRDVVART
-167 PAPPGV
+167 PAPAGV

-231 AAARGIVAFLG
+231 AAARGIVAVLG
-242 HNGWIGLST
+242 HYGLIGLST

-325 MGIPC
+325 MGAPC

-341 LTLVPAVLTVA
+341 LTLVPAVLAIAT
-352 SRYGLLEPRRK
+352 RHGLLEPRRK

-371 VGTAIVRWPGPIF
+371 VGTAIVRWPAPIF
-384 VAASAVALIGLLA
+384 LAACSIALIGLLA
-397 LPGYRV
+397 LPGYKV

-411 PSDTPANLGWAA
+411 PQDTPANLGWAA
-423 ASRHFPESR
+423 AARHFPESR
-432 LLPEVLLVESDHDM
+432 LLPEVVLVESDHDM

-458 AKSVFAVEGV
+458 AKSIFAVEGV
-468 ALVQGVTRPEG
+468 AMVQGVTRPEG

-484 TSIPFLLSMQS
+484 TSIPFLLSMQN
-495 AGQMQNLDFMK
+495 AGQMQNLDFVK
-506 NRVSDMR
+506 SRVADMR
-513 KQADDLEGTIAS
+513 QQADDLEGTIAS

-530 GLMQQLGTNTHEATG
+530 ALMQQLGTSTQHATG
-545 VSQEAMDLAQQMR
+545 VSREAMDLAQQVR
-558 HHMADFNQNS
+558 GDITDLNQNS
-568 KLLRET
+568 KALRES
-574 VDTNDCRGDP
+574 VEKQQNCGSDS
-584 TCLSLRS
+584 TCLSLRA

-597 GATQLT
+597 GTLLLT
-603 DKLNELAPVMSN
+603 DKINELAPDMSN
-615 VDVVTPQLLEMMPAQ
+615 IDVVTPQLLEMMPAQ

-650 MIAQVEEVGGD
+650 IMAQIEEVGGD

-707 FITHDGYPATPEG
+707 FVTHDGYPATPEG
-720 MARVNTIKKA
+720 MARVNLIKKA
-730 ATESLKGTPLSTA
+730 ATESLKGTPLSGA

-751 ALFNDLQGIADYD
+751 ALFNDLQGTADYD

-785 SFVASLVIVGT
+785 SFIASVVIVGT
-796 VLASLGASVGLSVL
+796 VLASLGASFGLSVL
-810 VWQYIF
+810 LWQYIF
-816 GIHLHWLV
+816 GINLHWLV
-824 MVMSVIILLAV
+824 LVMSVIILLAV

-844 ARFKEELGAGIKTGI
+844 ARFKEEMGAGLKTGI

-904 FDTLIVRSF
+904 FDTLVVRSF

-925 FWWPLNVREHPAR
+925 FWWPLNVREHPPR
-938 ATPGALPV
+938 ALPV
-946 IAAEDT
+946 AVPAAAA
-952 ATDDADDGEDTG
+952 ATQGKSVAH
-964 TVTDDAAEG
+964 
-973 EDAGATGAADAG
+973 
-985 PDAEALD
+985 
-992 DPGAAEAP
+992 
-1000 DEVVSATA
+1000 
-1008 DPADA
+1008 
-1013 PDRTFEDMVATA
+1013 DRTFEDMVATA
-1025 FPELSGLPP
+1025 FPELSGRP
-1034 TPVEDHTT
+1034 TDEERPTEDRST
-1042 EVLAAVQLPEDEN
+1042 EVLAAIQPPEEETDH
-1055 DR
+1055 

>member
-1 MTKTHHLSL
+1 MTPTHHLIQGGGS
-10 SRLSAAGLVRKFA
+10 SVAAFVRRFA

-32 ITLLVSLAVPP
+32 LTVLVSVAVPP
-43 LEQVAKDHP
+43 LEQVAKEHP

-58 DAPSIQAMARLGHDF
+58 DSPSIQAMARLGHVF
-73 AESDTDSAAMIVIEG
+73 AESNTDSAAMIVIEG
-88 EEPLGDA
+88 DEPLGDA

-104 AQLNADTKHI
+104 AQLNADTTHV

-122 DPLTAGGAQSA
+122 DPLTAGGAQSS

-155 SVEAVRDIVHRT
+155 SVEAVRDVVART

-231 AAARGIVAFLG
+231 AAARGIVAVLG
-242 HNGWIGLST
+242 HYGLIGLST

-325 MGIPC
+325 MGAPC

-341 LTLVPAVLTVA
+341 LTLVPAVLAIAT
-352 SRYGLLEPRRK
+352 RHGLLEPRRK

-371 VGTAIVRWPGPIF
+371 VGTAIVRWPAPIF
-384 VAASAVALIGLLA
+384 LAACSIALIGLLA
-397 LPGYRV
+397 LPGYKV

-411 PSDTPANLGWAA
+411 PQDTPANLGWAA
-423 ASRHFPESR
+423 AARHFPESR
-432 LLPEVLLVESDHDM
+432 LLPEVVLVESDHDM

-458 AKSVFAVEGV
+458 AKSIFAVEGV
-468 ALVQGVTRPEG
+468 AMVQGVTRPEG

-484 TSIPFLLSMQS
+484 TSIPFLLSMQN
-495 AGQMQNLDFMK
+495 AGQMQNLDFVK
-506 NRVSDMR
+506 SRVADMR
-513 KQADDLEGTIAS
+513 QQADDLEGTIAS

-530 GLMQQLGTNTHEATG
+530 ALMQQLGTSTQHATG
-545 VSQEAMDLAQQMR
+545 VSREAMDLAQQVR
-558 HHMADFNQNS
+558 GDITDLNQNS
-568 KLLRET
+568 KALRES
-574 VDTNDCRGDP
+574 VEKQQNCGSDS
-584 TCLSLRS
+584 TCLSLRA

-597 GATQLT
+597 GTLLLT
-603 DKLNELAPVMSN
+603 DKINELAPDMSN
-615 VDVVTPQLLEMMPAQ
+615 IDVVTPQLLEMMPAQ

-650 MIAQVEEVGGD
+650 IMAQIEEVGGD

-707 FITHDGYPATPEG
+707 FVTHDGYPATPEG
-720 MARVNTIKKA
+720 MARVNLIKKA
-730 ATESLKGTPLSTA
+730 ATESLKGTPLSGA

-751 ALFNDLQGIADYD
+751 ALFNDLQGTADYD

-785 SFVASLVIVGT
+785 SFIASVVIVGT
-796 VLASLGASVGLSVL
+796 VLASLGASFGLSVL
-810 VWQYIF
+810 LWQYIF
-816 GIHLHWLV
+816 GINLHWLV
-824 MVMSVIILLAV
+824 LVMSVIILLAV

-844 ARFKEELGAGIKTGI
+844 ARFKEEMGAGLKTGI

-904 FDTLIVRSF
+904 FDTLVVRSF

-925 FWWPLNVREHPAR
+925 FWWPLNVREHPPR
-938 ATPGALPV
+938 ALPV
-946 IAAEDT
+946 AVPAAAA
-952 ATDDADDGEDTG
+952 ATQGKSVAH
-964 TVTDDAAEG
+964 
-973 EDAGATGAADAG
+973 
-985 PDAEALD
+985 
-992 DPGAAEAP
+992 
-1000 DEVVSATA
+1000 
-1008 DPADA
+1008 
-1013 PDRTFEDMVATA
+1013 DRTFEDMVATA
-1025 FPELSGLPP
+1025 FPELSGRP
-1034 TPVEDHTT
+1034 TDEERPTEDRST
-1042 EVLAAVQLPEDEN
+1042 EVLASIQPPEEETDH
-1055 DR
+1055 